1 MINFLVETKHEY
13 TTQLLNILTP
23 LVYDGIKSIYD
34 DVKKVS
40 SSENVLKNFQMSM
53 QNIPKWNNDI
63 IINETQRILNNSKS
77 YLWLSDLIKATLKAN
92 IIVLTYNPTVKEQV
106 KIDPTLYKNIKI
118 EDFIHK
124 VYIECARNLWNN
136 PYLFYHNYSPIELK
150 RNQRDI
156 LAIIKDCIMEAI
168 RKLLPV
174 KYILQIYLNEDIN
187 LNNEIDFNKPMS
199 EVEEHNL
206 NKLIKKDIYEHSDD
220 DVKRIIINQIENTD
234 SDNKVDIINNKVDN
248 INNKLNDE
256 QKLDNIN
263 NKIQELNELN
273 IIDKSIDNAIHMVS
287 EDKDVENNKNKYLID
302 NDSESSKNSNDIF
315 NFDGTSSDS
324 NDNDN
329 NILSK
334 TSHNNSTVGSK
345 ILGIINNKNIRLSS
359 IDNNNNFQEI
369 FSNGNTQPINLTE
382 NNNEDNKK
390 KFFSKYLDVN

>member
-156 LAIIKDCIMEAI
+156 LAIIKECIMEAI

-187 LNNEIDFNKPMS
+187 LNNDIDFNKPMS
-199 EVEEHNL
+199 EVEEKNL

-220 DVKRIIINQIENTD
+220 DVKRIIINQIDNNN
-234 SDNKVDIINNKVDN
+234 SDDKVDNINNKVDIINNDKKID
-248 INNKLNDE
+248 D
-256 QKLDNIN
+256 IN
-263 NKIQELNELN
+263 NKIEELKELDTIN
-273 IIDKSIDNAIHMVS
+273 KKLNTAVNMV
-287 EDKDVENNKNKYLID
+287 EDNKNKYLID

-315 NFDGTSSDS
+315 NFDITSSDS

-329 NILSK
+329 DNNVLSK